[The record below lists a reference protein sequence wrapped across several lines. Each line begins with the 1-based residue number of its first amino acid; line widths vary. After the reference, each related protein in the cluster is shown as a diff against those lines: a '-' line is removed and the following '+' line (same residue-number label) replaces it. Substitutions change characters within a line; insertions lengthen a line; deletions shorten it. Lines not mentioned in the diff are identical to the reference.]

1 MKRKETHTLRL
12 LGSEGYRR
20 RSRRHREDTT
30 RDTPPLLLV
39 SHVFKIC
46 FQKKKK
52 KNLFSLRLEQ
62 SFVPIVKCDQ
72 VLQNFATLAIFG
84 YIFEGILS
92 IWQNFEPT
100 LAAFL
105 LLGTFSSL

>member
-46 FQKKKK
+46 FQKKK

-105 LLGTFSSL
+105 LLSTFSSL